1 MFGCM
6 LDAFEVALVVN
17 DMGVIVRALAPLHG
31 PLISQ
36 VIIVILCV

>member
-6 LDAFEVALVVN
+6 LDAFEIALVVN
-17 DMGVIVRALAPLHG
+17 DMGVIVRALAPLHC